1 MTGLDSAVA
10 INVMRIVR
18 RLADQ
23 GQSVICTIHQ
33 PPAQA
38 YAYFTKMLLL
48 QVGGTLAYFGPC
60 AELNG
65 FYEEV
70 GAGKMLPG
78 RNPADWA
85 IEAIALYDSA
95 EAWNKHGRAGELER
109 TLAKGVC
116 PADFVGES
124 YDSAF
129 ATGFLTQFK
138 STLKRGH
145 RFFWRDHENVWARMI
160 GALVIGIGLY
170 NIKDEAT
177 DFKTITFYSV
187 FYVTVVYCS
196 ESAAEEVPILVNER
210 PTFYR
215 EIDSKFFGVLPY
227 YLSRWMAQQPLL
239 IVQGLFLA
247 IPMFWLTLGSFPQFG
262 MPATAETTQ
271 MASGVNRFEDFLL
284 FYVEVFLTLS
294 VSATFSQL
302 FAAASPNEGM
312 GNVLYFTMCCLS
324 RLFSGFI
331 IFLGYM
337 GGIPGST
344 QYAFVR
350 WVGRLSN
357 MFDFFKYAFF
367 TFGASFIN
375 GTTWVGVPDNSEGN
389 AMWRQIVN
397 PYPTTSTWM
406 PNWWLHSTPSC
417 DGLPCEYE
425 PDRQSW
431 IQKYQFIILLLVV
444 IFVFNLITFLLLRCI
459 RHDKR

>member
-331 IFLGYM
+331 IFIKNM
-337 GGIPGST
+337 GGAPTGS
-344 QYAFVR
+344 ADHNIIRLF
-350 WVGRLSN
+350 GRFFN
-357 MFDFFKYAFF
+357 MLDFFKYCFF
-367 TFGASFIN
+367 SFGDYFID
-375 GTTWVGVPDNSEGN
+375 GTGLGLPGLHTKLNRV
-389 AMWRQIVN
+389 WRMIDN
-397 PYPTTSTWM
+397 PYPTEKGMNTWM
-406 PNWWLHSTPSC
+406 PHNWMRP
-417 DGLPCEYE
+417 GEYYPE
-425 PDRQSW
+425 DQSF
-431 IQKYQFIILLLVV
+431 IQHYQFLIGLISMIVGFNVV
-444 IFVFNLITFLLLRCI
+444 TFLLLACKRW
-459 RHDKR
+459 DKR